1 MSDDVRT
8 ESGKFKKGHVGLN
21 KPLNVEIVQA
31 RRMTRA
37 KFEAAAN
44 KYLFMSRG
52 EIEAISKDPS
62 TTMLDLMIISLITK
76 AIKDGDEKRFDFL
89 LDRLIG
95 KVVRTIK
102 VIETGDESNTGSI
115 PIQLSNS
122 EKLYMLEA
130 MKKRL
135 EDDTSTPAENN
146 NKDGIVENRE

>member
-102 VIETGDESNTGSI
+102 IVETGDESNPESI
-115 PIQLSNS
+115 PIQ
-122 EKLYMLEA
+122 
-130 MKKRL
+130 
-135 EDDTSTPAENN
+135 
-146 NKDGIVENRE
+146 